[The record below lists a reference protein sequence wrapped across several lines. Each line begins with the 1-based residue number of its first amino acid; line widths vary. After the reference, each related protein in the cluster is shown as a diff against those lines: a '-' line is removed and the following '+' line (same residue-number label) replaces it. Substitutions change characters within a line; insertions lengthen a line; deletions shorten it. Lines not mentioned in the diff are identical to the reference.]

1 MMNAVYALGAYEELQ
16 YIRDVAEKIDN
27 LEGLKILI
35 LNEYDLVRE
44 NLHKS
49 IMEGL

>member
-1 MMNAVYALGAYEELQ
+1 MTNAIYALGAYEELQ
-16 YIRDVAEKIDN
+16 YIRDIAEKVDN
-27 LEGLKILI
+27 LEGLKQLI
-35 LNEYDLVRE
+35 RDEYNLVRE